1 MIGFGYN
8 EKKGKEIVKEL
19 KGKKACFILTL
30 GNTETAKIPG
40 ISAAGAFPEITDY
53 TPPADAELL
62 FYGGCRCIDGI
73 PVTPD
78 GIPTPAIIT
87 MSSLQLTGV
96 PCFVVEGG
104 LRVKPFLPY
113 FTLGGFPGEDI
124 RKGSAVKNAEEV
136 FKRAKI
142 LGRELS
148 KGFDYAVIG
157 ESIAGG
163 TTTALAVLNAL
174 GIDAKVSSS
183 LPANPVE
190 LKKKV
195 VEEAMKNAG
204 IKFGELKDNPISAIE
219 CLGDPMLPAFAGI
232 ALGFAEEKKALLAGG
247 TQAGAVLAVCTAI
260 NQELAEE
267 MIIVTTKWIM
277 EDRSSDLNDIAK
289 QASKNSAVI
298 YSKLSFSSTKMEG
311 LKAYEKGVVKEGV
324 GAGGSAVLASLY
336 GVKEKLLLETIESNL
351 QMLMEK
357 GKK

>member
-19 KGKKACFILTL
+19 KGKKPCFVLTL

-62 FYGGCRCIDGI
+62 FYGECRCIDGI

-87 MSSLQLTGV
+87 MSSLQLTNT

-104 LRVKPFLPY
+104 LKVKPFLPY

-124 RKGSAVKNAEEV
+124 RKGKAVKNAEEV
-136 FKRAKI
+136 FKRARV

-148 KGFDYAVIG
+148 KSFDYAAVG

-174 GIDAKVSSS
+174 GVDAKVSSS
-183 LPANPVE
+183 MPSNPVE

-195 VEEAMKNAG
+195 VEEAMKNAK
-204 IKFGELKDNPISAIE
+204 IKFGELKDNPIEAIE
-219 CLGDPMLPAFAGI
+219 VLGDPMIPAFAGV
-232 ALGFAEEKKALLAGG
+232 ALGFAEAKKVLLAGG
-247 TQAGAVLAVCTAI
+247 TQAGAVLAICNAV
-260 NQELAEE
+260 NPELADD
-267 MIIVTTKWIM
+267 MCIATTKWIM
-277 EDRSSDLNDIAK
+277 EDKSADLNSIVK

-324 GAGGSAVLASLY
+324 GAGGSAVLASLC
-336 GVKEKLLLETIESNL
+336 GIDNKLLLETIESNL
-351 QMLMEK
+351 ELLLEK